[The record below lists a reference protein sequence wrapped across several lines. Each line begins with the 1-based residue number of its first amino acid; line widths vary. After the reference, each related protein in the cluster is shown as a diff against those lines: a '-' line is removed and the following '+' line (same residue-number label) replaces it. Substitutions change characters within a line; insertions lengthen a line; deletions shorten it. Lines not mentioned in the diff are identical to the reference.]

1 MLAGHTKFAPD
12 RLFKNLFQKSKVDT
26 LVDIERV
33 VNESSVAGKN
43 KAQLTISST
52 ETRLVHWYNWS
63 ELLGEFFKTIPN
75 ITKYHHFKVKKAS
88 PGKVYVKEYSHSTEE
103 EVDICKKGVTT
114 ASLQGKKP
122 LEIIPAGLDVKRQCY
137 LHDEIRPFCS

>member
-1 MLAGHTKFAPD
+1 MLGHTKFAPD

-26 LVDIERV
+26 SVDIERV

-52 ETRLVHWYNWS
+52 ETCLVHWS
-63 ELLGEFFKTIPN
+63 EFLGEFFKTIPN

-88 PGKVYVKEYSHSTEE
+88 PGKVYVKEYSPSTEE

-114 ASLQGKKP
+114 ASLRGKKP
-122 LEIIPAGLDVKRQCY
+122 LEIIPAGLDAKRQY
-137 LHDEIRPFCS
+137 MLFA